1 MGGASRARKSV
12 IFWILNLIVNLENE
26 ERKKLISLLD
36 ERNQLLLDRE
46 RDLADRSE
54 ELAAQKEELTA
65 AIEEVIEKNAYL
77 SETLKKLQQRNQEL
91 DQILYRASHDLK
103 SPVTSMVGLVDLLK
117 GEGLTHSQRIICDHL
132 SNKTAQMMS
141 LLTSLNML
149 AQAAFDSIQSRP
161 VSISGVA
168 LRAVKDLSDHPNFAR
183 SRFRLA
189 IPNDL
194 KYSGDELKLGI
205 TLRCLLENALT
216 FSTEIESPI
225 FISAKIETQRLLI
238 LVEDEGE
245 GISPSLKEKIFEMFY
260 RGSERSTGAGLG
272 LYIVKSIVDRLNGS
286 VAVDSEA
293 GKTTFT
299 VALPVPDSDSVVQA
313 L

>member
-1 MGGASRARKSV
+1 M
-12 IFWILNLIVNLENE
+12 ENE

-77 SETLKKLQQRNQEL
+77 SDTLNKLQQRNQEL

-103 SPVTSMVGLVDLLK
+103 SPLTSMMGLVDLLK
-117 GEGLTHSQRIICDHL
+117 GEGLTQSQQIICDHL

-149 AQAAFDSIQSRP
+149 AQAAFDSIQSKP
-161 VSISGVA
+161 VSINDVA
-168 LRAVKDLSDHPNFAR
+168 LRTMKDLSEHPNFGK
-183 SRFRLA
+183 SHVRLN
-189 IPNDL
+189 IPDDL
-194 KYSGDELKLGI
+194 KYNGDELKLGI
-205 TLRCLLENALT
+205 ALRCLLDNALT
-216 FSTEIESPI
+216 FSTADVAQIS
-225 FISAKIETQRLLI
+225 ISARIENQWLLI

-245 GISPSLKEKIFEMFY
+245 GINASLKERIFEMFY
-260 RGSERSTGAGLG
+260 RGSEHSKGAGLG

-286 VAVDSEA
+286 VIVDSTD
-293 GKTTFT
+293 GKTIFT
-299 VALPVPDSDSVVQA
+299 VALPLQDSNTVVPA
-313 L
+313 P